1 MNSITLCINTLHFH
15 RLAVAH
21 EAIPKNYLLF
31 SSLSRVKVCGEGSM
45 FMPRFLLSLIVLC
58 SVFAVQAQNNEENV
72 VISPQSIVVN
82 PLPSFEVEVFVDKDS
97 SGDAVPVYDIGE
109 RIRISVKVTED
120 AYVYLFNIHSDG
132 EITQILPNNI
142 DNAGRNNF
150 IQAGQT
156 KNFPPMDARYSF
168 DIAGPNGLDKV
179 IAVASKQQLATD
191 TLQGFTNDGTFLSSS
206 QDESSFAQT
215 LSIVVTPLPQES
227 WVTDT
232 ALFNVGQAVQA
243 RYGTLAISSNPAGAS
258 AYVDG
263 VFVGRTPTNYG
274 TTVGTHSVSIGL
286 DGYNTFE
293 TSVNVPANQVT
304 NVTTNLG
311 VRQVNGRLNLRT
323 NVAGA
328 LIFINNVRQGEL
340 PAGGE
345 ININNLPA
353 GIHTIRLEANGFA
366 TMEQQFEI
374 RAGETSTVNFALTRS
389 NGMVNFT
396 SSVPGAE
403 VYIGNEYQ
411 GTTPTTMLN
420 LPAGRYDALF
430 RLNGYND
437 RVVSFDV
444 QADSSQTVTAQLER
458 DSNLLVP
465 AIGLQVPSGVTV
477 NGFQQDDFTT
487 ILQISSNSSPED
499 LYTLLHNQILNLGYQ
514 RQYITLYDPDRTIEA
529 EYLRSDGST
538 LFVELISQSSTQYQL
553 TVSM

>member
-1 MNSITLCINTLHFH
+1 M
-15 RLAVAH
+15 
-21 EAIPKNYLLF
+21 PK
-31 SSLSRVKVCGEGSM
+31 
-45 FMPRFLLSLIVLC
+45 FLLSLIVLC
-58 SVFAVQAQNNEENV
+58 SIFVVQAQSNQENV
-72 VISPQSIVVN
+72 VISPQAIVVN

-97 SGDAVPVYDIGE
+97 SGDAVPVYQIGE

-120 AYVYLFNIHSDG
+120 AYIYLFNVQSNG

-156 KNFPPMDARYSF
+156 KSFPPANARYSF
-168 DIAGPNGLDKV
+168 DIAGPNGQDKV
-179 IAVASKQQLATD
+179 IAVASKQPLATE
-191 TLQGFTNDGTFLSSS
+191 TLQGFNNDGTFLSSS
-206 QDESSFAQT
+206 QDEGSFAQT

-263 VFVGRTPTNYG
+263 VFVGRTPTSYG

-293 TSVNVPANQVT
+293 TNVNVAANQVT
-304 NVTTNLG
+304 NVSTTLG
-311 VRQVNGRLNLRT
+311 VRQVNGRLHLRA

-345 ININNLPA
+345 LNINNLPS
-353 GIHTIRLEANGFA
+353 GIHTIRLEASGFTA
-366 TMEQQFEI
+366 MEQQFEI
-374 RAGETSTVNFALTRS
+374 RVGETSNVDLTLMRS

-396 SSVPGAE
+396 SSTPGAE

-411 GTTPTTMLN
+411 GTTPTAMIN
-420 LPAGRYDALF
+420 LPAGRYDAVF

-437 RVVSFDV
+437 SIVSFNV
-444 QADSSQTVTAQLER
+444 QADGSQTVTAQLDR
-458 DSNLLVP
+458 DSSLLVP
-465 AIGLQVPSGVTV
+465 SIGLQVPNGVIV
-477 NGFQQDDFTT
+477 NGFQEDDFMTT
-487 ILQISSNSSPED
+487 LQISSNNSPED
-499 LYTLLHNQILNLGYQ
+499 LYTLLHNQILMLGGYQ
-514 RQYITLYDPDRTIEA
+514 RQYITLHDPNRTIEA
-529 EYLRSDGST
+529 EYLRNNGST
-538 LFVELISQSSTQYQL
+538 LFLELISQSNTQYLL
-553 TVSM
+553 TIGL